1 MKLSKSCFFR
11 TEGGLVFVLNIS
23 SGSQLCEG
31 IVHVF
36 YSLLQ
41 YRRMTSKARNVD
53 GFVVSFNIT
62 NINGENASV
71 EKCKAKMHI
80 CLLFSDAF

>member
-1 MKLSKSCFFR
+1 MKLGKSCFFK
-11 TEGGLVFVLNIS
+11 TEGGRVFVLNNS
-23 SGSQLCEG
+23 SGSQLCES

-36 YSLLQ
+36 YSLLHSH
-41 YRRMTSKARNVD
+41 RMTGKARNVD

-62 NINGENASV
+62 NIKGENAYA
-71 EKCKAKMHI
+71 EKCKAKMYI